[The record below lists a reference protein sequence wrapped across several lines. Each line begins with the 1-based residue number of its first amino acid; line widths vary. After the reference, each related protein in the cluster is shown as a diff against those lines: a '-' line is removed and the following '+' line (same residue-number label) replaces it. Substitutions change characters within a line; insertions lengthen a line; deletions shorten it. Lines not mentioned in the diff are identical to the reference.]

1 MPYIPATCPNC
12 KGDLKINSSEEKGYC
27 VHCGSLIDFKEAVK
41 TVKLN
46 GPIEL
51 AGYLSLG
58 TLLDNIDKAL
68 KSGTNQTIEFRE
80 SLYKALELDPEN
92 QFLYDMVKSEIWN
105 AKIENNT
112 IIQYNGDS
120 EKVVI
125 PEGITTIA
133 TMAFAHAHRLREISL
148 PKSIKMIME
157 GAFLYETKLTINAYK
172 DTYASKYA
180 LASPAKLN
188 IIDIKNDIEKNLIAI
203 EGILR
208 EFDAHQKSIKQSLD
222 DYFNKAYSTNWA
234 AVFAILVVPMIIVYI
249 GFSRNILFTGA
260 AILSIAFILIT
271 IFVTIFKTG
280 YDEIRCKIAIK
291 KQTQLFFTKSNYILK
306 PLEIEDFKYTKNIFD
321 VDNIDLDLELTKL
334 RRLRNN
340 IINMD
345 MKDIYRK
352 PYIDYSFLDFLKGDK
367 PAVYNNDL

>member
-105 AKIENNT
+105 AEIENNT

>member
-105 AKIENNT
+105 AEIENNT

-125 PEGITTIA
+125 PEGITTIG
-133 TMAFAHAHRLREISL
+133 TMAFARAHRLREISL

>member
-1 MPYIPATCPNC
+1 MPYIEATCPNC
-12 KGDLKINSSEEKGYC
+12 KGNLKLDLNEEKGYC
-27 VHCGSLIDFKEAVK
+27 MHCGSLIDFKEAVK

-58 TLLDNIDKAL
+58 DLLHNIDEAL
-68 KSGTNQTIEFRE
+68 KSGTNQTTEFKE

-92 QFLYDMVKSEIWN
+92 QFLYDMIKSEIWN
-105 AKIENNT
+105 AEIVDN
-112 IIQYNGDS
+112 IIVHYNGDS
-120 EKVVI
+120 EKIVI
-125 PEGITTIA
+125 PEGITTIGK
-133 TMAFAHAHRLREISL
+133 MAFARSHRLKEISL
-148 PKSIKMIME
+148 PKSINMIME

-172 DTYASKYA
+172 DTYTSKYA